1 MKQRFVKAL
10 MAGGLLATM
19 IVTGVAATPATA
31 NDGSTT
37 GSGSGP
43 TCVVSQAPLN
53 VSGGKQA
60 EFGTSTMVENGT
72 PPAGATVVDCDSVP
86 PPGLDKQ
93 SFSAGGGPAGVLTTC
108 KTTGD
113 SQSGDA
119 APTCNSIYMISN
131 DGTPPAGATQVP
143 CDSIKPPPG
152 AVTMGSG
159 APDTTSMT
167 CYEVATPSGS

>member
-31 NDGSTT
+31 NDRSTT

-60 EFGTSTMVENGT
+60 EFGTVND
-72 PPAGATVVDCDSVP
+72 AGERNATGRS
-86 PPGLDKQ
+86 Q
-93 SFSAGGGPAGVLTTC
+93 GGRLR
-108 KTTGD
+108 
-113 SQSGDA
+113 
-119 APTCNSIYMISN
+119 
-131 DGTPPAGATQVP
+131 
-143 CDSIKPPPG
+143 
-152 AVTMGSG
+152 
-159 APDTTSMT
+159 
-167 CYEVATPSGS
+167 